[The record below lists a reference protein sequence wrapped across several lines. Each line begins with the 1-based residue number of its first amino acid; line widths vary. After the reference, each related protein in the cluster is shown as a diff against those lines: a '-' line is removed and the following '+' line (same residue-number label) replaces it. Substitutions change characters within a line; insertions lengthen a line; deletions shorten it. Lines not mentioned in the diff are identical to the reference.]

1 MTLARQKMRL
11 GKMPSHST
19 KIKETVTFNDDKM
32 IIKNTYDA
40 THMLK
45 DAEQARE
52 VTGNDFGSDYKH
64 VGNVDMALLNV
75 WLKEAGVQWADTQ
88 AVKDVLKRKL
98 MSNEFNKLRVWEGS
112 Y

>member
-1 MTLARQKMRL
+1 
-11 GKMPSHST
+11 MPNHST
-19 KIKETVTFNDDKM
+19 KIKETVTFDDDKM

-52 VTGNDFGSDYKH
+52 VAGNGFGSDYKH
-64 VGNVDMALLNV
+64 VGNVDMALLNI
-75 WLKEAGVQWADTQ
+75 WLKEAGVKWTDTQ

-98 MSNEFNKLRVWEGS
+98 MSNEFSKLRVWEGK